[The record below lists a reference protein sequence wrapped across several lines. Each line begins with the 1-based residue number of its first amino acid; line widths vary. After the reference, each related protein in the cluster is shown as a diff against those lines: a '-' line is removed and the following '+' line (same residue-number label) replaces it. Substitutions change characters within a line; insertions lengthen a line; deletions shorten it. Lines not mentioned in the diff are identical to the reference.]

1 MKTLT
6 KTLALTSVFLLM
18 ISVVSFAQSWAEY
31 GPDSISYEKT
41 IKIPGQ
47 NIGNRHMLSS
57 DEFNKFSKLESNDNN
72 TEIIVKSYSIMA
84 FGKDK
89 GLIMMKRTGSEV
101 DHTIKDILKDEP
113 FLGYRIIFYDVIY
126 DKINMLKPEESK
138 KDLTTVFILEIN

>member
-6 KTLALTSVFLLM
+6 KPLALTSVFLLM

-72 TEIIVKSYSIMA
+72 SEIIVKSYSIMA

>member
-72 TEIIVKSYSIMA
+72 SEIIVKSYSIMA

>member
-1 MKTLT
+1 MKPIT
-6 KTLALTSVFLLM
+6 KTLALTPVFLLM
-18 ISVVSFAQSWAEY
+18 ISVVSFAQSWADY

-47 NIGNRHMLSS
+47 NIGNRHMLSL
-57 DEFNKFSKLESNDNN
+57 DEFNKFTKLESNDTNS
-72 TEIIVKSYSIMA
+72 EIMVKSYSIMA

-126 DKINMLKPEESK
+126 DKINILKPEESK